1 MATGRIVDLWHRKD
15 RTRTSRYGTGKRW
28 QAVWTDGTGKETKR
42 SFDYKDAA
50 QAWLD
55 SKTTDHTLNP
65 HGLKADMLFKEF
77 WDKWREQQTHQRASS
92 LRMIDSAGRKRIL
105 PTFAGKY
112 LTEINREDIQA
123 AINGWVV
130 DGLAASTARLYYT
143 YTRQMFKEA
152 VFQRIVRESPCVK
165 ISLPPVESKNFQF
178 SKETLEKL
186 IQSVPEPYATAMRV
200 GAATGLRPSE
210 LFGLSKQD
218 IDFSNSVIRLTLQ
231 DTSRRHGGLSRGP
244 LKTKSSRRSVSFG
257 PILRDTLLKLCNAA
271 GPEGR
276 LFHDA
281 GVVQVW
287 KYEAVWVKARK
298 ELPEIGPGWHQLR
311 HYHASV
317 LISHGFSPVA
327 VAARLGHKDAN
338 ETLRTYAHMWDSDG
352 SAMAAVADTVVAA

>member
-1 MATGRIVDLWHRKD
+1 MATGRINDLWHRKD
-15 RTRTSRYGTGKRW
+15 RSRTTRYGSGKRW
-28 QAVWTDGTGKETKR
+28 QAIWTDGTDNVTKR

-55 SKTTDHTLNP
+55 SKTTDYTLNP
-65 HGLKADMLFKEF
+65 HGLKADMLFKDF
-77 WDKWREQQTHQRASS
+77 WDKWRQQQTHQRASS

-105 PTFAGKY
+105 PAFVDRY
-112 LTEINREDIQA
+112 LTEIKREDIQA
-123 AINGWVV
+123 TINSWIA
-130 DGLAASTARLYYT
+130 DGMAPSTARLYYA
-143 YTRQMFKEA
+143 YMRQAFKEA
-152 VFQRIVRESPCVK
+152 VFQKIIRESPCVK
-165 ISLPPVESKNFQF
+165 ISLPQVESKNFQF
-178 SKETLEKL
+178 SKETLDQL
-186 IQSVPEPYATAMRV
+186 IELVPEPYATAMRV

-218 IDFSNSVIRLTLQ
+218 IDFPNSVIRLTLQ
-231 DTSRRHGGLSRGP
+231 DASRRTGELVRGP

-257 PILRDTLLKLCNAA
+257 PVMRNILLELCNAS

-276 LFHDA
+276 LFHA
-281 GVVQVW
+281 EGLVQIW
-287 KYEAVWVKARK
+287 KYEAVWVKARRS
-298 ELPEIGPGWHQLR
+298 LPEIGPGWHQLR

-352 SAMAAVADTVVAA
+352 SAMAAVSDTVVAA

>member
-42 SFDYKDAA
+42 SFDYKDTA

-65 HGLKADMLFKEF
+65 HGLKADMLFKDF

-105 PTFAGKY
+105 PTFEGKY
-112 LTEINREDIQA
+112 LTEIMREDIQA

-165 ISLPPVESKNFQF
+165 ISLPPVESKTFQF

-200 GAATGLRPSE
+200 GASTGLRPSE

-218 IDFSNSVIRLTLQ
+218 IDFPNSVIRLTLQ

-287 KYEAVWVKARK
+287 KYEAVWVNARK
-298 ELPEIGPGWHQLR
+298 SLPEIGPGWHQLR

>member
-15 RTRTSRYGTGKRW
+15 RTRTTRYGTGKRW
-28 QAVWTDGTGKETKR
+28 QAIWTDGHGKETKK
-42 SFDYKDAA
+42 SFAYKDGA

-55 SKTTDHTLNP
+55 ARTTETTLNP
-65 HGLKADMLFKEF
+65 HGLKPDMLFEEF
-77 WDKWREQQTHQRASS
+77 WAKWREQQTHQRASS

-105 PTFAGKY
+105 PSFQGKY
-112 LTEINREDIQA
+112 LTRITREDVQA
-123 AINGWVV
+123 AINEWTAG
-130 DGLAASTARLYYT
+130 GLAASTARLYYT
-143 YTRQMFKEA
+143 YTRQVFKEA
-152 VFQRIVRESPCVK
+152 VFQRIIRESPCVK
-165 ISLPPVESKNFQF
+165 ISLPQVESRNFQF
-178 SKETLEKL
+178 SRETLERL
-186 IQSVPEPYATAMRV
+186 IESVPEPYATAMRV

-218 IDFSNSVIRLTLQ
+218 IDFQNSVIRVTLQ
-231 DTSRRHGGLSRGP
+231 DASRRNGGLLRGP

-257 PILRDTLLKLCNAA
+257 PVLRGILLGLCNAA

-276 LFHDA
+276 LFHDG

-287 KYEAVWVKARK
+287 KFEAVWVKARK
-298 ELPEIGPGWHQLR
+298 VLPEIGPGWHQLR

-338 ETLRTYAHMWDSDG
+338 ETLRTYAHMWDNDS
-352 SAMAAVADTVVAA
+352 SAMAQVSDTVVAA